1 MRFKK
6 VEVVLPFMLV
16 SSASADM
23 MLRLSDSVLLWNGGV
38 AWNNGN
44 GWYGQGWDHFPG
56 VNPPW
61 NPIVPDAPPPQPPT
75 VVQVTPQPMQ
85 RCAPVPPAPVEMSLG
100 CNGEAIPVQI
110 RW

>member
-1 MRFKK
+1 MRCRTLA
-6 VEVVLPFMLV
+6 VVLPFLLV

-61 NPIVPDAPPPQPPT
+61 NPIVSDAPPPQPPT
-75 VVQVTPQPMQ
+75 VVQVTPQTMQ
-85 RCAPVPPAPVEMSLG
+85 RCATVPPAPVEMSLG